1 MADIITTYDLR
12 KKRKPVPRIFRVRE
26 RIGPSAARL
35 EAEVTKIVEAVAA
48 RGDAAVAE
56 FTKEFDGVAL
66 SARRFEI
73 KKNTISRALS
83 TIDRDVRRSLEK
95 ALENI
100 RKFHKITLP
109 RSEQYSRPDGV
120 KLGERITP
128 IARVGVHVPGGKAF
142 YPSTVLMAVVPAKV
156 AGCDEVVLVSP
167 PSYNGTIHPAI
178 LAAAGLAGAD
188 RVFRIGGAQAIAA
201 LAYGTKTVPAVDKI
215 VGPGNRYVSAAKRVV
230 SHTADI
236 DKEAGP
242 SEIVII
248 ADKSARP
255 RWVAADML
263 SQAEHDEEAV
273 AILLTDSARLAR
285 DVATEI
291 EQQVEESPRKLLV
304 AKALKSHGAIV
315 LASDLTHA
323 VELADMRA
331 PEHLALMVEK
341 PASLLK
347 LVRNAGAIFLG
358 PYSPVAVGDYIAG
371 PSHVLPTAGTARFAS
386 ALTVNDFLKRS
397 SVIAYTKKRLVK
409 EADHIV
415 RLAETEG
422 LQAHAESVKMRV
434 R

>member
-1 MADIITTYDLR
+1 VAEIIKTYDLR
-12 KKRKPVPRIFRVRE
+12 KKRRPVPHIFRVRE
-26 RIGPSAARL
+26 RIAPSAARL
-35 EAEVTKIVEAVAA
+35 DAEVNKIVEAVAA
-48 RGDAAVAE
+48 RGDPAVAK
-56 FTKEFDGVAL
+56 FTSQFDGVSL
-66 SARRFEI
+66 NPRQFEI
-73 KKNTISRALS
+73 KKSRISRALA
-83 TIDRDVRRSLEK
+83 TIDRDLRRSLEK

-100 RKFHKITLP
+100 RKFHRMTLP
-109 RSEQYSRPDGV
+109 RSQQYNGPDGV
-120 KLGERITP
+120 TLGERITP
-128 IARVGVHVPGGKAF
+128 IARVGVYVPGGKAF
-142 YPSTVLMAVVPAKV
+142 YPSTVLMTVVPAKV
-156 AGCDEVVLVSP
+156 AGCNEIVVVSP

-201 LAYGTKTVPAVDKI
+201 LAYGTKSVPAVDKI
-215 VGPGNRYVSAAKRVV
+215 VGPGNRYVTAAKRLV
-230 SHTADI
+230 SHTVDI

-248 ADKSARP
+248 ADDGARP

-263 SQAEHDEEAV
+263 AQTEHDEQAV

-291 EQQVEESPRKLLV
+291 ERQIEKSSRKRLV
-304 AKALKSHGAIV
+304 ARTLRSCGAIV
-315 LASDLTHA
+315 LTSDLTRA

-371 PSHVLPTAGTARFAS
+371 PSHVLPTGGTARFAS
-386 ALTVNDFLKRS
+386 ALTVDDFLKRS
-397 SVIAYTKKRLVK
+397 SVIAYTKKRLSK
-409 EADHIV
+409 EADHIM
-415 RLAETEG
+415 RLAEAEG
-422 LQAHAESVKMRV
+422 LQAHAESVRIRV